1 MATTTTTSP
10 QPNAATNRAAVNP
23 ALPPITTETPS
34 KLPPMRR
41 ISSSARERLSV
52 YSTVSQT
59 SQHRSRPV
67 SHVFPLFHSSLPY
80 ALVRDFAY
88 APIHPL
94 HYGPLPVSSRASTP
108 ASESRRLSDP
118 QIGSWEQS
126 RHSWSSNSGA
136 SESFGQQLPAVSF
149 GDGPPYS
156 EDEDLHS
163 PIITSRYRK
172 HKSVHT
178 FGDTRGFGDSGRDG
192 ENDLIDRGT
201 LVAVNGDGSE
211 TYYVQGDQDA
221 SDGPGGEYITY
232 PAGDSRY
239 SQYAYGGS
247 GGGGGDAA
255 NTEESA
261 HGGDYAYEDDY
272 SDRYSRDYHFSIGS
286 PDEEM
291 HGKAVALFDFTR
303 EHENELPLKE
313 GQVILVSYRH
323 GQGWLVAEDPR
334 TGESG
339 LVPEEFVRLVRDI
352 EGGLSSLN
360 GELSG
365 ANDQQQPENTTATA
379 DESPSNLSAEQ
390 GETATPTNGNHQSET
405 LDKGTQEKSS

>member
-10 QPNAATNRAAVNP
+10 QPNAAATRAVNP
-23 ALPPITTETPS
+23 ALPPIATDTPS
-34 KLPPMRR
+34 RLPPMRR

-88 APIHPL
+88 APVHPL
-94 HYGPLPVSSRASTP
+94 HYGPLPVPSRASTP

-118 QIGSWEQS
+118 QIGSWEPS

-136 SESFGQQLPAVSF
+136 SESYGQQLPAVSF

-172 HKSVHT
+172 HKSMYT
-178 FGDTRGFGDSGRDG
+178 FGDTGKVFGDSGRG
-192 ENDLIDRGT
+192 GTNNSIDRGT

-221 SDGPGGEYITY
+221 NDGPGGEYITY
-232 PAGDSRY
+232 PAGESRY
-239 SQYAYGGS
+239 SQYAHGGS
-247 GGGGGDAA
+247 EGAGDAA
-255 NTEESA
+255 NTQESTHA
-261 HGGDYAYEDDY
+261 GDYVYEDDY

-323 GQGWLVAEDPR
+323 GQGWLVAEDPK

-360 GELSG
+360 GELAG
-365 ANDQQQPENTTATA
+365 ANDQQQPENSALST
-379 DESPSNLSAEQ
+379 DEEASNELEQ
-390 GETATPTNGNHQSET
+390 GGTTTPTNGNNHSEDRT
-405 LDKGTQEKSS
+405 EKKSS